1 MNRLMAHHWMGN
13 VRELENV
20 LVQAIVRARGK
31 VILLE
36 EIERILGAD
45 QDIRL
50 RGTSTYSLPRMEQE
64 HIENTLFQVGW
75 NRTRA
80 AQMLGISLPTLRNKI
95 KKYGIVPHR
104 SEPDMIAKIFHP
116 ERNFPATGRL

>member
-1 MNRLMAHHWMGN
+1 MNRLMANQWMGN

-45 QDIRL
+45 QDIQL
-50 RGTSTYSLPRMEQE
+50 RGTSTY
-64 HIENTLFQVGW
+64 
-75 NRTRA
+75 
-80 AQMLGISLPTLRNKI
+80 
-95 KKYGIVPHR
+95 
-104 SEPDMIAKIFHP
+104 
-116 ERNFPATGRL
+116 

>member
-1 MNRLMAHHWMGN
+1 

-45 QDIRL
+45 QDIHL

-64 HIENTLFQVGW
+64 HIENTLVQVGW

-80 AQMLGISLPTLRNKI
+80 AQMLGISLPTLRSKI
-95 KKYGIVPHR
+95 KKYGIVP
-104 SEPDMIAKIFHP
+104 SQI
-116 ERNFPATGRL
+116 